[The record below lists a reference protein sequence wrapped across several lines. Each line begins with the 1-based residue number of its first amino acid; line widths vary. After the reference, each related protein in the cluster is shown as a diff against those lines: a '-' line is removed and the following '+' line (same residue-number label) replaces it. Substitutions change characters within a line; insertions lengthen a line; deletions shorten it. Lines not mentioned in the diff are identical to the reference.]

1 MIAFFNAFT
10 KVTGWPVQ
18 KLCFRTKIYYEDKS
32 VQSRRIKGPAI
43 IVSNHTSVFDYAV
56 ILFVFFSRTLR
67 YQMAEVLFKNK
78 LLAMF
83 LRMMGGIFIDRNAH
97 DYRFI
102 EKSGRIL
109 EKGGVVGIFPEGRLP
124 VKDKD
129 ETIPLKFLPG
139 AAELALE
146 MQVPIIPVY
155 TNGSYFCRDRA
166 RVIIG
171 APVDIADLADEKEDY
186 KEKLESISQSLRERV
201 VELGCML
208 SEKVRD
214 EKKDK

>member
-18 KLCFRTKIYYEDKS
+18 KICFRTKIYYEDKS

-102 EKSGRIL
+102 EKSRRIL

-124 VKDKD
+124 VKDRD
-129 ETIPLKFLPG
+129 ETIPLRFLPG

-155 TNGSYFCRDRA
+155 ISGSYFCRDRA

-186 KEKLESISQSLRERV
+186 KKKLESISQSLRERV
-201 VELGCML
+201 VELGYML
-208 SEKVRD
+208 SEMVRD